1 METGS
6 ILIKESVNA
15 LQNIRQGVSK
25 CFGAKVLKLRGL
37 KEFIEVYIDNKVYSL
52 SYTTYIHIHTNI
64 YIHIYIYIYAYI
76 YVCVCVF
83 ESGRGACMCMC
94 VLMKDSMSN

>member
-25 CFGAKVLKLRGL
+25 CFGAQALKLRGL
-37 KEFIEVYIDNKVYSL
+37 KEFIEVYIDNEVYSL
-52 SYTTYIHIHTNI
+52 SYIKII
-64 YIHIYIYIYAYI
+64 
-76 YVCVCVF
+76 
-83 ESGRGACMCMC
+83 E
-94 VLMKDSMSN
+94 